1 MEIRPTLLE
10 QIVAHARRDLG
21 EECCGI
27 VASRDGVAVAVH
39 ELENTAHDKRRFEI
53 DGLELLRLTDELED
67 RGEELGA
74 IYHSHLMSAAE
85 PSQTDLNFGA
95 LWPGVEWIIVGLV
108 GPVPEVRSWLIEDGE
123 PREVT
128 LSSSAPAP

>member
-1 MEIRPTLLE
+1 MQISPTLLQ
-10 QIVAHARRDLG
+10 QIVDHARRDLG

-53 DGLELLRLTDELED
+53 DGLDLLRLSDELEG
-67 RGEELGA
+67 RGEALGA
-74 IYHSHLMSAAE
+74 IYHSHLMSAPE

-95 LWPGVEWIIVGLV
+95 LWPGVEWIIVGLKD
-108 GPVPEVRSWLIEDGE
+108 PEPEVRSWLIQDGE
-123 PREVT
+123 PCEVEVIVT
-128 LSSSAPAP
+128 P

>member
-1 MEIRPTLLE
+1 MQISPTLLE
-10 QIVAHARRDLG
+10 QIVDHAARDTG
-21 EECCGI
+21 EECCGV

-53 DGLELLRLTDELED
+53 DGLVLLKLTDELED

-74 IYHSHLMSAAE
+74 IYHSHLMSAPE

-95 LWPGVEWIIVGLV
+95 HWPGVEWIIVGLA
-108 GPVPEVRSWLIEDGE
+108 GPEPEVRSWLIEDGDY
-123 PREVT
+123 REVP
-128 LSSSAPAP
+128 LLAAPIAE